1 MEELDFIDET
11 FDLMALLIKV
21 STHLGHGRT
30 AGIGFDLC
38 GCPELI
44 SYAGT

>member
-11 FDLMALLIKV
+11 FDLMALLIEV
-21 STHLGHGRT
+21 STHRGHGRA